1 MDFELSNDQR
11 ELLDQ
16 VDRYLRDTMAVDRL
30 HKAFDGD
37 TKIFES
43 MWRGLFDLGLGGVLI
58 PEAYGGLG
66 LGLLETSSIS
76 ERLGFAAAPGAWIGH
91 ALASYAISSAGS
103 DAQKGRWLPRMVSGD
118 VVGTV
123 ALMEREEWSPDR
135 WQLAGELRISGEKHY
150 ILGVEHANIV
160 LVGLAGG
167 ILGLVEMT
175 APGVSM
181 GVWSSTDRTR
191 PVGHLGLE
199 NAAVELLPRPF
210 GEQLLNAG
218 LVLTAADAHG
228 GSLRVRDDIVEYSK
242 VRKQFDRPIAA
253 FQAVKHKLADLALS
267 VEYGGALYR
276 EAAAT
281 CDRAPQDASIAAS
294 TAKAHVTDAFNS
306 SARIAT
312 ESYGGIG
319 YTWEHSAHIWLRR
332 AMFDFAWLG
341 SPTAH
346 RKRAV
351 DLLGW

>member
-1 MDFELSNDQR
+1 MP
-11 ELLDQ
+11 
-16 VDRYLRDTMAVDRL
+16 VDRL

-37 TKIFES
+37 TEIFES
-43 MWRGLFDLGLGGVLI
+43 IWRGLFDLGLGGVLI
-58 PEAYGGLG
+58 PEEYGGLS
-66 LGLLETSSIS
+66 LGLLESSSIS
-76 ERLGFAAAPGAWIGH
+76 ERLGFAAAPGGWIGH
-91 ALASYAISSAGS
+91 ALAGYAISSAGS
-103 DAQKGRWLPRMVSGD
+103 DAQKAKWLPCMAQGE

-135 WQLAGELRISGEKHY
+135 WRLAADVRISGEKHY
-150 ILGVEHANIV
+150 VLGLEEANIV

-167 ILGLVEMT
+167 VLGLVETT
-175 APGVSM
+175 APGVSRA
-181 GVWSSTDRTR
+181 VWSSTDRTR
-191 PVGHLGLE
+191 PVGHLALE

-210 GEQLLNAG
+210 GEELLNAG

-242 VRKQFDRPIAA
+242 LRKQFDRPIAA
-253 FQAVKHKLADLALS
+253 FQAVKHKLADLALN

-281 CDRAPQDASIAAS
+281 CDHALQDASVAAS
-294 TAKAHVTDAFNS
+294 TAKAHVTEAFNS

-319 YTWEHSAHIWLRR
+319 YTWEHWAHIWLRR